1 MLYLVASLLR
11 FKGSV
16 MRRISTER
24 VDVRP
29 EAADFWRTQGHQFQS
44 FTQAVNEF
52 IDNAVA
58 NFAANSQL
66 QLPEIRILVEG
77 TDGSPITT
85 TVIDS
90 GTGIEK
96 LDVAFRVGDTSEQD
110 GVPSEHGV
118 GLKHSLAYLDG
129 KNASWKLATRTSQDI
144 SAGSWRRVTAP
155 YDFGIDI
162 ETVPDSVEKWPG
174 SSDESGT
181 VIQFV
186 TPFETFRTLAPRSVS
201 LFETLIDYFIEDVAY
216 TYSGLIER
224 GLIVRLTVNGSPRQ
238 IGVLQPQW
246 VQYLDEVGQKPDIKA
261 PWNPRLKIDATFG
274 LIQRHSKTRRR
285 YHTTMSSSGIQIR
298 INGRVVE
305 DNIFSDIWNRE
316 KHNSFNAFLGI
327 VDLRPEEG
335 ATYPAT
341 VATKNGF
348 RRDDPEVIK
357 LFDWIAGVLPN
368 PPKQM
373 VRSTDENELRDDL
386 RSSLLA
392 NPALPSTARCDA
404 EFDVYTSLADA
415 NAPAVDLAFFGG
427 ETLTL
432 IECKLGSPKVLDLYQ
447 LLMQWDGAI
456 ADGRNVEQ
464 AWLVGRTFSDGLNAI
479 VADINSRTD
488 PRGNRYNISLKPW
501 SLWFP
506 DIT

>member
-1 MLYLVASLLR
+1 MA
-11 FKGSV
+11 K
-16 MRRISTER
+16 IATEH

-29 EAADFWRTQGHQFQS
+29 EAADFWKTQGHQFQS

-52 IDNAVA
+52 IDNAIA
-58 NFAANSQL
+58 NFAANPQL
-66 QLPEIRILVEG
+66 KLPEIRLYI
-77 TDGSPITT
+77 DGSDNSPIAT
-85 TVIDS
+85 TVVDS
-90 GTGIEK
+90 GTGIPK

-118 GLKHSLAYLDG
+118 GLKHALAYLDSR
-129 KNASWKLATRTSQDI
+129 NSSWSLATRTEADM
-144 SAGSWRRVTAP
+144 SAQSWRRVTAP

-162 ETVPDSVEKWPG
+162 DTVPDAVERWPG
-174 SSDESGT
+174 TSGESGT
-181 VIQFV
+181 VIRFV
-186 TPFETFRTLAPRSVS
+186 TPYDTFRTLAPRSVVR
-201 LFETLIDYFIEDVAY
+201 FDTLIDYFCEDVAY

-224 GLIVRLTVNGSPRQ
+224 GLIIRLMINGSPRQ

-246 VQYLDEVGQKPDIKA
+246 LQYLDEVGQQPDIRA
-261 PWNPRLKIDATFG
+261 PWNPSLRISATFG
-274 LIQRHSKTRRR
+274 IVKKHSETRRR

-298 INGRVVE
+298 LNGRIIE
-305 DNIFSDIWNRE
+305 DNVFADIWNRE

-327 VDLRPEEG
+327 IDLIPANGGTR
-335 ATYPAT
+335 PAT

-348 RRDDPEVIK
+348 RRDDPEVIA

-368 PPKQM
+368 PPKQLA
-373 VRSTDENELRDDL
+373 RSSDETELRDDL
-386 RSSLLA
+386 KSSLLA
-392 NPALPSTARCDA
+392 NPALPSTARCDS
-404 EFDVYTSLADA
+404 EFDVYASMADA
-415 NAPAVDLAFFGG
+415 NAPAVDLAFFSG
-427 ETLTL
+427 ESLTL

-464 AWLVGRTFSDGLNAI
+464 AWLVGRSFSEGLKSI
-479 VADINSRTD
+479 VSDINSRTD
-488 PRGNRYNISLKPW
+488 AKGNRYKIMLKQW